1 MGMRHRPT
9 YRIVVMDSQR
19 PRDGEYIESLGHYD
33 PRTKNLLVNLERASY
48 WQSVGAQPTGT
59 AGKLIQR
66 FARAQNTP
74 SAAEV
79 ITELPEAVAEAEA
92 VETAAQELAVDHTVD
107 TTTSPQVTEDLP
119 EAVPDDSSDNTT
131 A

>member
-1 MGMRHRPT
+1 MRHRPT

-48 WQSVGAQPTGT
+48 WQSVGAQATGT

-74 SAAEV
+74 SAVEV
-79 ITELPEAVAEAEA
+79 IAELPEVVAEAEA
-92 VETAAQELAVDHTVD
+92 VETAQEQAVDHTED
-107 TTTSPQVTEDLP
+107 TTTSPPVTEESP
-119 EAVPDDSSDNTT
+119 EAVPDDSQDNTT